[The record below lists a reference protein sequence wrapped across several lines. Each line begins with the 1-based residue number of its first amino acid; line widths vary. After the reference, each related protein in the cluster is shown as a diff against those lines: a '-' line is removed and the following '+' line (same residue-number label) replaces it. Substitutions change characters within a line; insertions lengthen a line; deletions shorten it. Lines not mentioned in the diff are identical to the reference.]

1 MRPSSRPLVF
11 VHPFSSFFA
20 ASSKQWNFHHWEK
33 LLDLLP
39 PEIETVRYGNPEEPA
54 TPTEREHH
62 REMIGVDLRV
72 FASILRNADAFVGQ
86 ESGLA
91 HLATALGVPSV
102 VIFTGYGS
110 PEVLGYKGNLNL
122 VPQLPYAPCWEKDGC
137 EPCKGE
143 ICTGSIEPEFVAE
156 NLLGLLAA
164 GHRRG

>member
-1 MRPSSRPLVF
+1 MS
-11 VHPFSSFFA
+11 HG
-20 ASSKQWNFHHWEK
+20 KQR
-33 LLDLLP
+33 
-39 PEIETVRYGNPEEPA
+39 ITG
-54 TPTEREHH
+54 H
-62 REMIGVDLRV
+62 REATQGERV
-72 FASILRNADAFVGQ
+72 P
-86 ESGLA
+86 GLA

-143 ICTGSIEPEFVAE
+143 ICTAAIEPEFVAE

-164 GHRRG
+164 GRRRG